1 MNSSIEATLE
11 VSPTRSAWMAELR
24 ATLALGWPLILTNLA
39 QIALTTTDVIFI
51 GHLGPDALAAGTLG
65 ANLYFAFL
73 IFAIGL
79 MTATAPMMARALG
92 RNRFSVRDVRRTFRQ
107 GLWAGIGIT
116 IPAWIVLWNAEAVLL
131 LLGQKPELAAS
142 AETFLHGLQW
152 GYLPFLGFIVIRSFI
167 SALERPRAAVLVTGL
182 AVLFN
187 AAANW
192 CLVFGHLGFPALGL
206 VGSGI
211 ASTLSNFFMFG
222 GLALVLALDRRFRR
236 YRLFGRF
243 WRPDWPRL
251 RELLRLGLPIAATM
265 MFEVTTFNG
274 AVVLMGLISAP
285 ALAAHA
291 IAIQIAS
298 TTFMVPLALGQAATV
313 RVGRALGAQDNAGIT
328 RAGWVALALGVGFMT
343 ATAALM
349 IFAPRLMAGAFVD
362 VRDAANA
369 EVITLAVSFLF
380 WAAVFQ
386 IADGAQVVGA
396 GMLRGLHDTR
406 VPMFYAAFG
415 YWGLGLPV
423 SAALAFAAG
432 LGGTGIWI
440 GLAVGLAVV
449 AVLMVTRWSR
459 REALGLVPTNG
470 AVKL

>member
-1 MNSSIEATLE
+1 
-11 VSPTRSAWMAELR
+11 
-24 ATLALGWPLILTNLA
+24 
-39 QIALTTTDVIFI
+39 
-51 GHLGPDALAAGTLG
+51 
-65 ANLYFAFL
+65 
-73 IFAIGL
+73 
-79 MTATAPMMARALG
+79 
-92 RNRFSVRDVRRTFRQ
+92 
-107 GLWAGIGIT
+107 
-116 IPAWIVLWNAEAVLL
+116 
-131 LLGQKPELAAS
+131 
-142 AETFLHGLQW
+142 
-152 GYLPFLGFIVIRSFI
+152 
-167 SALERPRAAVLVTGL
+167 VTGL

-187 AAANW
+187 AGANW

-206 VGSGI
+206 AGSGI

-222 GLALVLALDRRFRR
+222 GLALVLVLDRRFRR

-274 AVVLMGLISAP
+274 AVVLMGLISAS

-313 RVGRALGAQDNAGIT
+313 RVGRALGAQDNDGIT

-343 ATAALM
+343 TTAALM
-349 IFAPRLMAGAFVD
+349 IFAPRVMAGAFVD

-406 VPMFYAAFG
+406 VPMVYAALG

-432 LGGTGIWI
+432 WGGTGIWI
-440 GLAVGLAVV
+440 GLAVGLAIV

-459 REALGLVPTNG
+459 RERLGLVPT
-470 AVKL
+470 L